1 MRYYLIAGEASGD
14 LHGSNLMKELKKED
28 SKYEFRFWGGDLMS
42 KAGGTLVR
50 HYKDT
55 AVMGLIEVLMNLG
68 KISKNLKLC
77 KSDIISYQP
86 DVLILIDYPGFNLR
100 IAEFAKAHNIKVF
113 YYIAP
118 KVWAWKEQRIKKIKK
133 YVDSLFIIFP
143 FETEYF
149 KEWGIDAIYKGN
161 PLIDSIAQDISNIE
175 SRTDFLNRSGLED
188 KPIIAIL
195 PGSRKMEIKYLMPR
209 IVEVEKKLSQSKFSN
224 YQLVLAAAPS
234 TEEDTFNKYLKDSKI
249 KVIFNKTYSILKQAD
264 AAIISSGTAS
274 LEAALIGTP
283 QVVCYGMNE
292 ISFQVA
298 NRILKIN
305 YVSLANLILK
315 RQIFTELLQHD
326 CTPKK
331 ILAELTRLLNEND
344 YKDTMLKSYAE
355 LHDILGGKGA
365 SEKIAS
371 AMVSKLNSK

>member
-1 MRYYLIAGEASGD
+1 
-14 LHGSNLMKELKKED
+14 
-28 SKYEFRFWGGDLMS
+28 
-42 KAGGTLVR
+42 
-50 HYKDT
+50 
-55 AVMGLIEVLMNLG
+55 
-68 KISKNLKLC
+68 
-77 KSDIISYQP
+77 
-86 DVLILIDYPGFNLR
+86 
-100 IAEFAKAHNIKVF
+100 
-113 YYIAP
+113 
-118 KVWAWKEQRIKKIKK
+118 
-133 YVDSLFIIFP
+133 
-143 FETEYF
+143 
-149 KEWGIDAIYKGN
+149 
-161 PLIDSIAQDISNIE
+161 
-175 SRTDFLNRSGLED
+175 
-188 KPIIAIL
+188 
-195 PGSRKMEIKYLMPR
+195 
-209 IVEVEKKLSQSKFSN
+209 
-224 YQLVLAAAPS
+224 
-234 TEEDTFNKYLKDSKI
+234 LKDSKI